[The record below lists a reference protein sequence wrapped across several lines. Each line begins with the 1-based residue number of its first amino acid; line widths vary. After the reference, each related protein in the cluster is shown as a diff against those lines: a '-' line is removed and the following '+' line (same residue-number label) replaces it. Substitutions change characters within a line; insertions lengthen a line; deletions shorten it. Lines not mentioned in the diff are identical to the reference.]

1 MLKLE
6 EIKNQILKNQ
16 TESSEVNSK
25 LIEEEKKQETQLD
38 ELKKEYSLK
47 QKKIKDSFSS
57 KIQNLQNKKETIEK
71 NKKNLGGEIFMK
83 FADKTIT
90 QEELDEL
97 TKMIKG

>member
-57 KIQNLQNKKETIEK
+57 KIQTLQNKKENIEK
-71 NKKNLGGEIFMK
+71 NKKNLGGEIFMM

-90 QEELDEL
+90 QEQLDEL